1 MPQNFKSPT
10 ERQRFV
16 TAIKNVT
23 ETKKKLKSLIR
34 SHSGNTIDNYNR
46 EGEKGEKIQKNLQS
60 KSNHKNNNCF
70 FLSHCCQSPFP
81 HWESQSASPPQ
92 DVFQHCADLWTYCR
106 GSSDSN
112 LVLFACVLAS
122 NVHNYQN

>member
-46 EGEKGEKIQKNLQS
+46 EGEKGEKNPKEPTEQV
-60 KSNHKNNNCF
+60 KS
-70 FLSHCCQSPFP
+70 
-81 HWESQSASPPQ
+81 
-92 DVFQHCADLWTYCR
+92 
-106 GSSDSN
+106 
-112 LVLFACVLAS
+112 
-122 NVHNYQN
+122 